1 MNYNTSNS
9 ENTILSKQIGEM
21 NKRLNSLENDRKEH
35 LIKIDRFTA
44 EVDELKLKNS
54 QLESDYENISY
65 KQQQVNKELEL
76 LDENRARDIDN
87 HDQFSSLE
95 TKPELNVSKL
105 NISRREPK
113 KDNMTDIEQKLKQ
126 F

>member
-1 MNYNTSNS
+1 
-9 ENTILSKQIGEM
+9 M

-65 KQQQVNKELEL
+65 KYQQVNKELEL

-87 HDQFSSLE
+87 HD
-95 TKPELNVSKL
+95 
-105 NISRREPK
+105 
-113 KDNMTDIEQKLKQ
+113 
-126 F
+126 

>member
-65 KQQQVNKELEL
+65 KYQQVNKELEL

-87 HDQFSSLE
+87 HD
-95 TKPELNVSKL
+95 
-105 NISRREPK
+105 
-113 KDNMTDIEQKLKQ
+113 
-126 F
+126 

>member
-65 KQQQVNKELEL
+65 K
-76 LDENRARDIDN
+76 
-87 HDQFSSLE
+87 
-95 TKPELNVSKL
+95 
-105 NISRREPK
+105 
-113 KDNMTDIEQKLKQ
+113 
-126 F
+126 

>member
-65 KQQQVNKELEL
+65 KYQQVNKELEL
-76 LDENRARDIDN
+76 LDENRARDIDK
-87 HDQFSSLE
+87 HD
-95 TKPELNVSKL
+95 
-105 NISRREPK
+105 
-113 KDNMTDIEQKLKQ
+113 
-126 F
+126 

>member
-1 MNYNTSNS
+1 
-9 ENTILSKQIGEM
+9 M

-65 KQQQVNKELEL
+65 K
-76 LDENRARDIDN
+76 
-87 HDQFSSLE
+87 
-95 TKPELNVSKL
+95 
-105 NISRREPK
+105 
-113 KDNMTDIEQKLKQ
+113 
-126 F
+126 